1 MTIYEVEGTYIVNPS
16 STTTLGNYSVQHYI
30 LRVNS
35 DDLYRITQETI
46 SRVLQLEPDETN
58 SVRVTKIRKLSEEEA
73 YVLELNH
80 ITIVELK

>member
-16 STTTLGNYSVQHYI
+16 STTTLGNSSVQHYI

-35 DDLYRITQETI
+35 DDLYRITQESI
-46 SRVLQLEPDETN
+46 ARALKLDSDETN